1 MKYIIISIIL
11 EDKGEIKRCCHVLKL
26 SANEEGNAIE
36 IQKQGWG
43 VYIQNPLKSLN
54 NEAAFIKAETG
65 SLNSWSIMID
75 KRYGWKV
82 GSNINH
88 KHLILSLFIILKSE

>member
-1 MKYIIISIIL
+1 MKDIISIL
-11 EDKGEIKRCCHVLKL
+11 LADQSEIKRCCHVLKL
-26 SANEEGNAIE
+26 SANADGNAFE

-65 SLNSWSIMID
+65 SLKSWSIMID

-88 KHLILSLFIILKSE
+88 YHVTLPYSTDII

>member
-1 MKYIIISIIL
+1 MIL
-11 EDKGEIKRCCHVLKL
+11 AGQSEIKPCCHVLKL
-26 SANEEGNAIE
+26 SANVDGNAFE

-54 NEAAFIKAETG
+54 NEAAFIKAVAG
-65 SLNSWSIMID
+65 SLKSWSIMKD

-82 GSNINH
+82 GSSINH
-88 KHLILSLFIILKSE
+88 